1 MKLKKN
7 YLLNIKN
14 ILLVLFI
21 IFIIY
26 LLSLFYL
33 IYNNPIQNLMN
44 EIKNKKILVIGNGP
58 SSINKKRINLNNEYD
73 IIIRINKKNIKKS
86 MKNVLDQKQIFMCII

>member
-26 LLSLFYL
+26 LLSLLYL
-33 IYNNPIQNLMN
+33 IYNNSIQNLMN
-44 EIKNKKILVIGNGP
+44 EIKNKK
-58 SSINKKRINLNNEYD
+58 Y
-73 IIIRINKKNIKKS
+73 
-86 MKNVLDQKQIFMCII
+86 